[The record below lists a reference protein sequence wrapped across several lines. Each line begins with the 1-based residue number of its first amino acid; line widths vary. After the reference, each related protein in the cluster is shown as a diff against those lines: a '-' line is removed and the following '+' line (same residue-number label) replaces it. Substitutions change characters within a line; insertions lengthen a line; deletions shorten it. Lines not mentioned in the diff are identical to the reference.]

1 MFAHIFI
8 KIFTFKIVFA
18 KIVVYND
25 SNVEYSNMQERFRQF
40 FIYTRIMVAIYK
52 NILRKLLNVFN
63 LISISPIIAVSYCI
77 YIT

>member
-18 KIVVYND
+18 KIVVDND

-52 NILRKLLNVFN
+52 KHFKKALKCV
-63 LISISPIIAVSYCI
+63 
-77 YIT
+77 